1 MERWSAI
8 DAEDVHLAT
17 IRVYSEAIGASGKK
31 PRIVLFLPPNSPNN
45 SQPGS
50 QSPNPN
56 RPVFNN
62 SLSYPS
68 SVSEPD
74 SYELDM
80 VNDAVDNQMVVAERP
95 KDSLPNQDSGPINPR
110 ARTTILTGRIKH
122 DCNLRPVFT
131 ESYRRQMK
139 ERSKKYNTPHRQ
151 IKMIEEAGVSGGR
164 GGINRLSSGVGVGSG
179 NAFES
184 LIVRSLPFVFLVP
197 FPNIFWIIEIKT

>member
-17 IRVYSEAIGASGKK
+17 IRVYNEAIGSSGKK
-31 PRIVLFLPPNSPNN
+31 PRIVLFLPPHSSKNSEA
-45 SQPGS
+45 GS

-56 RPVFNN
+56 RPVFN
-62 SLSYPS
+62 SLSSYPS
-68 SVSEPD
+68 SASEPD

-95 KDSLPNQDSGPINPR
+95 KDSLPNSESGPINPR

-139 ERSKKYNTPHRQ
+139 ERSMKYNTPQRQ

-184 LIVRSLPFVFLVP
+184 LIVRPLHFIHLVHSFSLTYFG
-197 FPNIFWIIEIKT
+197 T

>member
-17 IRVYSEAIGASGKK
+17 IRVYSEAVGSSGKK
-31 PRIVLFLPPNSPNN
+31 PRIILFLPPNS
-45 SQPGS
+45 STDSDAGTQA
-50 QSPNPN
+50 PNPN
-56 RPVFNN
+56 RPIFNN
-62 SLSYPS
+62 PSTSPS
-68 SVSEPD
+68 SVAEPD

-139 ERSKKYNTPHRQ
+139 ERSKKYNTPQRQ

-179 NAFES
+179 NAFDS
-184 LIVRSLPFVFLVP
+184 LIVRKMLCLGPLSILLTHVL
-197 FPNIFWIIEIKT
+197 